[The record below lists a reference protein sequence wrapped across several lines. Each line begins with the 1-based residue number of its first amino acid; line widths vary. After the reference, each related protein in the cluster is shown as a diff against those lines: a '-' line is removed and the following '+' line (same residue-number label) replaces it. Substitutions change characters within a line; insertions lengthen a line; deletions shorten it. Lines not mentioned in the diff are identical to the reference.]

1 MIIINIIDDHLCFI
15 INQDWLQLRL
25 DDDDAKIKDEE
36 QDGASGFGLVID
48 YGIVLN
54 WPLQFYTVKVEKH

>member
-48 YGIVLN
+48 YGIILN
-54 WPLQFYTVKVEKH
+54 WPLQF

>member
-54 WPLQFYTVKVEKH
+54 WPL

>member
-48 YGIVLN
+48 YGIVLH
-54 WPLQFYTVKVEKH
+54 WPLQF